1 MTRIGLLTLQLLMLA
16 LLLSSMSGSAN
27 AQARKLRKNETYC
40 LQSAGG
46 ANDGPPPLLCNFE
59 TREQCL
65 ASKTTNGE
73 WCMLNPALGF
83 QKPSP
88 GR

>member
-1 MTRIGLLTLQLLMLA
+1 MMWRISPALLA
-16 LLLSSMSGSAN
+16 LVLLGAMVGAE
-27 AQARKLRKNETYC
+27 AQEKLRKNETYC

-65 ASKTTNGE
+65 ASKTTNGD